1 MDRPGFTPSGGVAGR
16 AGRVGQASRG
26 TCTSVGDDADFDA
39 LKDMLDAFDGV
50 VVLPIGES
58 TARGLSEG
66 ALRHEDTNPY
76 HFHDAGRLFVL
87 EMLLNAFAI
96 AA

>member
-1 MDRPGFTPSGGVAGR
+1 M
-16 AGRVGQASRG
+16 
-26 TCTSVGDDADFDA
+26 
-39 LKDMLDAFDGV
+39 
-50 VVLPIGES
+50 PIGEA

-66 ALRHEDTNPY
+66 ALRHEVTNPY